1 MRATRI
7 LLGTVASAAFL
18 LAPLTTSVIGV
29 SVDAA
34 FAKSGNGNGGNG
46 NGNSG
51 GNSGGN
57 GAERG
62 NSGGNGGGSGADHG
76 NAGGNGGGNGK
87 GSAKRLLLTEEPVP
101 GEEVVEDDVV
111 DEEEEVVN
119 DDLEDDGHPG
129 KSKGKGKGRGK
140 LASELK
146 GLNAVHANPNALA
159 NASANSRVGRIASY
173 QEAAQLTLQ
182 EQAELDAIIAERD
195 ALVEGYDGR
204 TAAEIEAEIAELD
217 PNAVDYD
224 DRLAELNGAL
234 ADATTHE
241 TQVADLNDQAS
252 LAEAEADAAAEGEAS
267 AFYTMSDGR
276 ELSDEAVAYIRTRL
290 GL

>member
-76 NAGGNGGGNGK
+76 NSGGNGK

-111 DEEEEVVN
+111 DDEEEEEVVN

-195 ALVEGYDGR
+195 ALVESYDGR

-217 PNAVDYD
+217 PDADDYAN
-224 DRLAELNGAL
+224 RLAELNGAL
-234 ADATTHE
+234 ADAATHE
-241 TQVADLNDQAS
+241 TQVAELDEQAS
-252 LAEAEADAAAEGEAS
+252 LAEAEAGAAAEGEES

>member
-129 KSKGKGKGRGK
+129 KGKGKGRGK

-204 TAAEIEAEIAELD
+204 TAAEIEAEIAGLD
-217 PNAVDYD
+217 PDADDYAN
-224 DRLAELNGAL
+224 RLAELNGAL
-234 ADATTHE
+234 ADAATHE
-241 TQVADLNDQAS
+241 TQVAELDEQAS
-252 LAEAEADAAAEGEAS
+252 LAEIEAAAAAEGEES

-276 ELSDEAVAYIRTRL
+276 ELSDEAVDYIRTRL